1 MSRIIQEKE
10 KMGRN
15 AFYVWSVSKRVPK
28 KHYKKNPIDNLI
40 KDRESHYDDLLQYVS
55 RSS

>member
-15 AFYVWSVSKRVPK
+15 AFYVWSVSKLAEESY
-28 KHYKKNPIDNLI
+28 YKEREMYEEALNAFIGGII
-40 KDRESHYDDLLQYVS
+40 K
-55 RSS
+55 